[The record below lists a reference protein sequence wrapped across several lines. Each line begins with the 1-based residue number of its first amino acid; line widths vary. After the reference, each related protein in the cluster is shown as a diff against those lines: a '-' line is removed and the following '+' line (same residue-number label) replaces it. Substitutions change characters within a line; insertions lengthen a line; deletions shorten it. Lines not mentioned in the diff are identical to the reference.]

1 MNETLTFTQT
11 VTITG
16 QDIDDIVA
24 TAFEGGINYWCNA
37 ARVVGKYLGKYA
49 SDQISRGGKI
59 VLTIDEPI
67 DDSEKVR
74 YTLTKRNFL
83 NGLKKYLSDPNKP
96 YDILTVDH
104 GKIVLDSCNIDG
116 VVSDIIIQYAL
127 FDEIIF
133 G

>member
-11 VTITG
+11 VTITEK
-16 QDIDDIVA
+16 DIDDIVA
-24 TAFEGGINYWCNA
+24 TAFEGGINYWCND
-37 ARVVGKYLGKYA
+37 ARVIGKYLGEYA
-49 SDQISRGGKI
+49 SDQISRGGKV
-59 VLTIDEPI
+59 VLTINEPI

-104 GKIVLDSCNIDG
+104 GKIVLDLCNVDG
-116 VVSDIIIQYAL
+116 VVSDMIIQYAL